1 MVKFPTLCSAKE
13 VAKLVNEVGMV
24 PFFKNKIEG
33 FSLEECVHKNYW
45 SEAGFVEGVWKWK
58 GEIIRIAD
66 CAYGKLIGGKACF
79 VKKEL
84 YSHFANLRRD
94 GYDFDARLD
103 DGLVTRKQQK
113 LYEALEKHGSLLS
126 SEWKEQ
132 AGYGWDGL
140 KGFDAECTKLQMLCY
155 VTISGFEYKKDKNG
169 KDYGWG
175 IARYETLENR
185 FGVDFCAEAYK
196 LKPTESK
203 IRIIEEVCNKIPEI
217 DANKLSRMLG

>member
-1 MVKFPTLCSAKE
+1 MITLPTLCSAEE
-13 VAKLVNEVGMV
+13 VAALVNEIGMV
-24 PFFKNKIEG
+24 PFFKNRIEG
-33 FSLEECVHKNYW
+33 FSLEECVHRDYW
-45 SEAGFVEGVWKWK
+45 SDAGFVEGVWKWK
-58 GEIIRIAD
+58 GPIINIAD

-79 VKKEL
+79 FKKEL
-84 YSHFANLRRD
+84 YAHLANVRRD

-103 DGLVTRKQQK
+103 DGLVPRKQQK

-155 VTISGFEYKKDKNG
+155 VIIGGFEYKKDKNG

-175 IARYETLENR
+175 VARYETPENR
-185 FGVDFCAEAYK
+185 FGQDLFAEVYKTRPDASKQYIIDTVMKKLPDVDV
-196 LKPTESK
+196 
-203 IRIIEEVCNKIPEI
+203 RR
-217 DANKLSRMLG
+217 LSRMI